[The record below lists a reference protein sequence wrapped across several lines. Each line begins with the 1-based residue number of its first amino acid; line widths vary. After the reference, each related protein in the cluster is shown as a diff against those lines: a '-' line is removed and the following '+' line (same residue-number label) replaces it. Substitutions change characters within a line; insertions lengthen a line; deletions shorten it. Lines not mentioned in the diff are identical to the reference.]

1 MRSLT
6 PVPPLPSRGGRPD
19 AEPHPAP
26 TRHRKA
32 VRAAATLGAAGLALP
47 AAYTVQPGDT
57 LSEIAGDHGTSAS
70 ALAEVNGIDDPDR
83 IAAGMRLEVP
93 EADAGGPDAVSDA
106 PSSSSEVGAM
116 LEEVASAY
124 GWSPRFVKAL
134 AWQESGWDQSQVSSA
149 GAVGIMQ
156 VLPGTGE
163 FVSREL
169 VGRDLDLEDPRDNIE
184 AGVAFLQHLWEL
196 TDGDAE
202 QTLAGYYQGLR
213 SVTEH
218 GRYDDTERYIANVL
232 ALRDRF

>member
-6 PVPPLPSRGGRPD
+6 PVPPLPSRGAPRA
-19 AEPHPAP
+19 AERLPVAD
-26 TRHRKA
+26 RHRRA
-32 VRAAATLGAAGLALP
+32 VRAVATLGVVGLELP
-47 AAYTVQPGDT
+47 AAYTVQLGDT
-57 LSEIAGDHGTSAS
+57 LSEIARDHGTSTS
-70 ALAEVNGIDDPDR
+70 ALAEANGVDDPDR
-83 IAAGMRLEVP
+83 IVAGTRLELPEPATGGP
-93 EADAGGPDAVSDA
+93 EAVSHGS
-106 PSSSSEVGAM
+106 PSGSEVGAL
-116 LEEVASAY
+116 LEEVATAH

-134 AWQESGWDQSQVSSA
+134 AWQESGWDQSRVSSA

-169 VGRDLDLEDPRDNIE
+169 VGRDLDLEDPRDNVE
-184 AGVAFLQHLWEL
+184 AGVVFLQYLWEL
-196 TDGDAE
+196 TDGAAE

-213 SVTEH
+213 SVAEN

>member
-1 MRSLT
+1 MRPLSPL
-6 PVPPLPSRGGRPD
+6 PPLPSRCAPPD
-19 AEPHPAP
+19 AVLPPAAH
-26 TRHRKA
+26 RHRRA
-32 VRAAATLGAAGLALP
+32 ARAAATLGAAGLALP

-57 LSEIAGDHGTSAS
+57 LSEIARDHGTSTS
-70 ALAEVNGIDDPDR
+70 AIAEANGIDDPNR
-83 IAAGMRLEVP
+83 VVAGTRLELPEPEAAGP
-93 EADAGGPDAVSDA
+93 QAAAHGPSAG
-106 PSSSSEVGAM
+106 SEVGAL
-116 LEEVASAY
+116 LEEVATAH

-134 AWQESGWDQSQVSSA
+134 AWQESGWNQSQVSSA

-156 VLPGTGE
+156 VMPGTGE

-169 VGRDLDLEDPRDNIE
+169 VGRDLDLEDPRDNVE
-184 AGVAFLQHLWEL
+184 AGVVFLQYLWEL

-213 SVTEH
+213 SVAEH